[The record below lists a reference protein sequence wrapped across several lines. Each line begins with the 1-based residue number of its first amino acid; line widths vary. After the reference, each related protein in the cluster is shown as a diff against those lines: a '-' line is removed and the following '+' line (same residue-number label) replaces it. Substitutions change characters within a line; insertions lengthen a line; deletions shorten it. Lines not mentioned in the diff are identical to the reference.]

1 MAMDRETEKREI
13 ESKLSGYFAG
23 RGEIDA
29 AILFGSFAS
38 GRFRPGSDVDVAV
51 HSKSPLSPEALA
63 DLRTDLSVLCR
74 REVDLADLSRAE
86 GMFLLQIMTKGE
98 RVKFDH
104 AVYHRY
110 VMKAL
115 GYREDFL
122 PIQRACWDESVRRLI
137 DGQGPASS

>member
-1 MAMDRETEKREI
+1 MLRVRFWQWRRFSITVRPSFSASRRALR
-13 ESKLSGYFAG
+13 S
-23 RGEIDA
+23 
-29 AILFGSFAS
+29 FGSFAS